1 MKKINRYIRDNLV
14 SLEGK
19 KVIVTGAN
27 SGIGFSICDVLLF
40 KGAHIIMACRNMQRA
55 QEARNLLIQRHPD
68 ACINIV
74 AYDQSSLLS
83 IKTFS
88 ELLKNEH
95 HDFYTLILNAGV
107 FSPKRSSTFENTIP
121 LTIGT
126 NYLGPLYL
134 LSLLQDF
141 LSTAQT
147 EKRIILQGS
156 LAYHLVNYKNKNL
169 SLLNGKQSLMKQ
181 YFVSKLGVTQA
192 FSFYST
198 SNTNPYVKYLLAE
211 PGISS
216 TQIIRNYNKWFKIIA
231 NGFLS
236 VFLHSNVKASL
247 SACHL
252 ACQIVANGD
261 YYRPRGLW
269 SVSGYP
275 HLSHFK
281 KKRVDYRLI
290 IDGLDILG
298 SIYAK

>member
-1 MKKINRYIRDNLV
+1 MKRINRYIRDNLAD
-14 SLEGK
+14 LEGK

-40 KGAHIIMACRNMQRA
+40 KDAHIVMACRNMQRA
-55 QEARNLLIQRHPD
+55 EEARDLLMQRHPNAFID
-68 ACINIV
+68 IV
-74 AYDQSSLLS
+74 MFDQSSLSS
-83 IKTFS
+83 IDHFVQ
-88 ELLKNEH
+88 LLKNEH
-95 HDFYTLILNAGV
+95 NDFYALILNAGV
-107 FSPKRSSTFENTIP
+107 FSPKKSSTFENYVP

-126 NYLGPLYL
+126 NFLGPLYL
-134 LSLLQDF
+134 LSLIQDF
-141 LSTAQT
+141 LTTVKT

-156 LAYHLVNYKNKNL
+156 LAYHFVHYKNKNL

-181 YFVSKLGVTQA
+181 YFISKLGISQV
-192 FSFYST
+192 FSFYSS

-211 PGISS
+211 PGISN
-216 TQIIRNYNKWFKIIA
+216 TQIIRNYKKWFKIIA

-281 KKRVDYRLI
+281 KKRVDYRII
-290 IDGLDILG
+290 IDGLDVLG
-298 SIYAK
+298 SLYAK

>member
-1 MKKINRYIRDNLV
+1 MKKIHRYIRDNLAD
-14 SLEGK
+14 LKGK

-40 KGAHIIMACRNMQRA
+40 KGAQIVMACRNMQRA
-55 QEARNLLIQRHPD
+55 EEAKNLLIQRHPN
-68 ACINIV
+68 ALINV
-74 AYDQSSLLS
+74 VTYDQSSLAS
-83 IKTFS
+83 IKSFAQI
-88 ELLKNEH
+88 LQNEH
-95 HDFYTLILNAGV
+95 YDFYTLILNAGV
-107 FSPKRSSTFENTIP
+107 FSPKKDSTFEDSIP

-134 LSLLQDF
+134 LSLLQGF
-141 LSTAQT
+141 LSTVQE

-156 LAYHLVNYKNKNL
+156 LAYHFVHYKNKNL

-181 YFVSKLGVTQA
+181 YFVSKLGIAQT
-192 FSFYST
+192 FSFYSS
-198 SNTNPYVKYLLAE
+198 SNINPYVKYLLAE
-211 PGISS
+211 PGISN
-216 TQIIRNYNKWFKIIA
+216 TQIIRNYKKWFKIIA

-252 ACQIVANGD
+252 TCQIVANGD

-269 SVSGYP
+269 AVSGYP

-298 SIYAK
+298 SLYGK

>member
-1 MKKINRYIRDNLV
+1 MKKINRYIKDNLAG
-14 SLEGK
+14 LEGK

-40 KGAHIIMACRNMQRA
+40 KGANIVMACRNMQRA
-55 QEARNLLIQRHPD
+55 EEARNLLMQRHPH
-68 ACINIV
+68 AFINIV
-74 AYDQSSLLS
+74 LYDQSSISSIDKLAQLLQ
-83 IKTFS
+83 
-88 ELLKNEH
+88 NEH
-95 HDFYTLILNAGV
+95 HDFYALILNAGV
-107 FSPKRSSTFENTIP
+107 FSPKKSSTFENTIP

-134 LSLLQDF
+134 LSLLQNF
-141 LSTAQT
+141 LSTAKT

-156 LAYHLVNYKNKNL
+156 LAYHFVHYKNKNL
-169 SLLNGKQSLMKQ
+169 SLINGKQSLMKQ
-181 YFVSKLGVTQA
+181 YFISKLGIAQV

-198 SNTNPYVKYLLAE
+198 SNTNPCVKYLLAE
-211 PGISS
+211 PGISN
-216 TQIIRNYNKWFKIIA
+216 TQIIRNYKKWFKIIA

-252 ACQIVANGD
+252 TCQIVANGD

-298 SIYAK
+298 SLYAK